1 MSYKAEYAAIAD
13 LGRKIGIPNLAMQDF
28 DLVFADR
35 HRVDEFCDFFET
47 LELTPPER
55 LHLMQLTVASLELA
69 LSADPEATQPLE
81 RRVER
86 LLSAD
91 LPEYKVVIDYW
102 GRSELA
108 TAPLMTRLKKDPRY
122 LYMGGAAP
130 FEECPAG

>member
-1 MSYKAEYAAIAD
+1 MSYKTDYAAIAD
-13 LGRKIGIPNLAMQDF
+13 LGRKIGIPNLAMEDF
-28 DLVFADR
+28 DLIFADR

-69 LSADPEATQPLE
+69 ISADPEATQPLE
-81 RRVER
+81 CRVER

-91 LPEYKVVIDYW
+91 LPEYKVVVDYW

-108 TAPLMTRLKKDPRY
+108 TAPLMNRLKKDPRY
-122 LYMGGAAP
+122 LYRGGAAP
-130 FEECPAG
+130 FEECPPG